1 MERITLN
8 KKDIHNG
15 SLILV
20 NGKYP
25 IVNEKRD
32 ANLSSITINS
42 KCYDIFMDCRVATIL
57 SHLMRDLNCKDEIV
71 PVSGYRSR
79 KEQQQIYE
87 DSISN
92 NGKVFTE
99 KYVAL
104 PNHSEHQTGL
114 AIDLALKKDHIDFI
128 CPDFPYEG
136 ICNDFR
142 KKAIDYGFIERYQI
156 GKETIT
162 GIGHEPWHF
171 RYVGYPH
178 SKIMNEQGLS
188 LEEYTEAVK
197 KFIYGQSHFKTHMDG
212 RRIELFY
219 VPIAAKSFQGTI
231 NLPDNALYQ
240 ISGNN
245 VDGLIVTLWRDSND

>member
-1 MERITLN
+1 MDTITLN
-8 KKDIHNG
+8 RKDIHNG

-20 NGKYP
+20 NATYP
-25 IVNEKRD
+25 IVKEKG
-32 ANLSSITINS
+32 ASTLSLFAPNLKYPNIL
-42 KCYDIFMDCRVATIL
+42 MDSRVATIL
-57 SHLMRDLNCKDEIV
+57 SHLMMDLNCSDEIV

-87 DSISN
+87 DSLSN

-99 KYVAL
+99 KYVAI

-114 AIDLALKKDHIDFI
+114 AIDLALKKEHIDFI
-128 CPDFPYEG
+128 CPDFPYMG
-136 ICNDFR
+136 ICNEFR
-142 KKAIDYGFIERYQI
+142 KKAMDYGFIERYQL

-178 SKIMNEQGLS
+178 SQIISEQRLS
-188 LEEYTEAVK
+188 LEEYIEVVK
-197 KFIYGQSHFKTHMDG
+197 KFVYDQKHFIMDMGG
-212 RRIELFY
+212 RRMELFY
-219 VPIAAKSFQGTI
+219 VPVAASQQTI
-231 NLPDNALYQ
+231 NLPENSLYQ

-245 VDGLIVTLWRDSND
+245 VDGWIVTLWRERND